1 MRELRLR
8 RYNNNTNDYGGK
20 MLITA
25 LVLFIITYVL
35 MLSLPKYRYLV
46 ALTSAII
53 FVVIGILPIKKVFP
67 AIDFNV
73 ILMIAGTMGTV
84 SLFIESK
91 MPALL
96 SDLLIRKVP
105 NVCFAIVVLS
115 FFAGIISAFVDNVA
129 TVLMVAP
136 VGLAIA
142 KRVKISPVP
151 VLISIAVSSNLQ
163 GAATLVGDTTSI
175 LLGNYAKMDFLDFFF
190 MNGKP
195 GIFWAVELG
204 AVATFLVLVMLFRK
218 EKQPVT
224 VLEMTKVTDFVP
236 TILLCGTVVSLIF
249 ASFIPQK
256 PAITNGIIC
265 VGFFLVGILWSYI
278 KNHNFNSAIK
288 ALKEIDYQTLL
299 LLIGLFVVIAGITE
313 AGVINKISEYF
324 VLIAGDNVFI
334 VYTLLVF
341 ASVIFSAFIDN
352 IPYVATM
359 LPVVSS
365 IAAMMNVEPYLLYF
379 GLLIGATLGG
389 NLTPIGASANITAI
403 GILRKDGYEVK
414 TKDFMRIGVPF
425 TLMAVWIG
433 YVFIWVVYH

>member
-1 MRELRLR
+1 MKELRLR

-195 GIFWAVELG
+195 GILELG
-204 AVATFLVLVMLFRK
+204 AVATLLVLVMLFRK

-414 TKDFMRIGVPF
+414 TKES
-425 TLMAVWIG
+425 
-433 YVFIWVVYH
+433 VFHLH